1 MTNQPLILVVEDSED
16 HIFLLQLA
24 FKKAGISNPI
34 HEVRSGEEA
43 IAYLAGTGNFSDWSR
58 YPLPAVVLL
67 DLKMPGTDGFG
78 VLRWIR
84 EQPGLRHLR
93 VIMLTSSDL
102 DQEVT
107 VAHELGAK
115 SFLIKPVDLDQLVS
129 MMKAFKTYWLDFDKA
144 PKTSR
149 G

>member
-24 FKKAGISNPI
+24 FKKAGVTNPV

-43 IAYLAGTGNFSDWSR
+43 ISYLGGTGNFTDWSR
-58 YPLPAVVLL
+58 YPLPAIVLL
-67 DLKMPGTDGFG
+67 DLKMPGIDGLG

-84 EQPGLRHLR
+84 EQPGLKHLR
-93 VIMLTSSDL
+93 VVMLTSSDL

-107 VAHELGAK
+107 QAHDLGAK
-115 SFLIKPVDLDQLVS
+115 SFLIKPVDLDKLVE
-129 MMKAFKTYWLDFDKA
+129 MMKAFRTYWLEFDKA

-149 G
+149 S